1 MVINHYLSNAMSGE
15 KILIVE
21 DEPAIAVDIA
31 INLEGLGYDIV
42 EVVHSAEEGQK
53 VIAEQKV
60 DLVMLD
66 INLGGGM
73 SGIDLA
79 RILDREYG
87 IPFIFLTSYSDD
99 DTVSQAADTYPA
111 SYLVKPY
118 KEQDLAPAVKV
129 ALMRKSGI
137 KGSRLPA
144 LNRIN
149 RKLLSPI
156 TTSEYAII
164 TELWNGSTNGEIAN
178 RLFLSVNTI
187 KTHNRNIYSK
197 LDVHSKPEL
206 LKYLREL
213 K

>member
-1 MVINHYLSNAMSGE
+1 MAAE

-42 EVVHSAEEGQK
+42 DVVHSGEEGQT
-53 VIAEQKV
+53 VIANQNV

-79 RILDREYG
+79 RILDQEYG
-87 IPFIFLTSYSDD
+87 IPFIFLTSYADD
-99 DTVSQAADTYPA
+99 DTINQAADTYPA

-129 ALMRKSGI
+129 ALMRKNGT
-137 KGSRLPA
+137 KKSRLPP
-144 LNRIN
+144 LNKIN
-149 RKLLSPI
+149 RGLLSPI

-164 TELWNGSTNGEIAN
+164 NELWNGSTNGDIASK
-178 RLFLSVNTI
+178 LFLSINTI